1 MSVSVRSI
9 SKVGFTSA
17 CVIALVL
24 SLATPSNAVD
34 ATPSP
39 SPTASPTNSPAVST
53 SPAPRPT
60 ASQPRVPLNPNAPNS
75 CSART
80 AVTQSALGQFYAYVV
95 DVSTGRVL
103 LDMRGN
109 EATPSASVL
118 KVLSVAAGLTYLPS
132 TYTAVTRV
140 FTVPS
145 QPGTI
150 VLQGGGDHTL
160 SQMTKASYTTY
171 SKPARL
177 ETLANKVLVNWN
189 SDKPITKIILDSSF
203 FKGATYS
210 PHWLASDRTNGY
222 ISHITAL
229 QVDSDRAN
237 GDQTSSAYSGY
248 RSTDPVL
255 KTGTLFKSALK
266 GLAPTAKLV
275 KGVKPKDAIEL
286 TSVTSQPITTW
297 MAHATGISDNTET
310 EFIARHAARAFGL
323 PAAFT
328 SVEPMV
334 KSMLGNLG
342 IDSSQLVMKDASG
355 LAQANRVTPKM
366 ITELM
371 QKVALGNQSIAPLES
386 YLPVAGVGP
395 GSMGGRFTGAN
406 SVARKFV
413 KGKTGFIP
421 GLYSLAGIINAKDGS
436 RLAYSI
442 FARSVDGKKVGWSTR
457 GALDTVATRF
467 YNCGAGLTF

>member
-1 MSVSVRSI
+1 MAIFTRSFFAAATA
-9 SKVGFTSA
+9 S
-17 CVIALVL
+17 ALVI
-24 SLATPSNAVD
+24 SLAVPAIAVD
-34 ATPSP
+34 ETPSP
-39 SPTASPTNSPAVST
+39 SPTAN
-53 SPAPRPT
+53 PT
-60 ASQPRVPLNPNAPNS
+60 ASPTATPVIVATPTPSPLVTTAPNS
-75 CSART
+75 CSAKS
-80 AVTQSALGQFYAYVV
+80 AISQSALAKFYAYVV
-95 DVSTGRVL
+95 DVNTGRVL
-103 LDMRGN
+103 LDVNGA

-118 KVLSVAAGLTYLPS
+118 KVLSVAAALKILPA
-132 TYTAVTRV
+132 TYTATTRV
-140 FTVPS
+140 YTVPS
-145 QPGTI
+145 QPGVI
-150 VLQGGGDHTL
+150 VLKGGGDHTL
-160 SQMTKASYTTY
+160 SKMTKGGYTTY
-171 SKPARL
+171 AKAARL
-177 ETLANKVLVNWN
+177 ETLASKVLTSWT
-189 SDKPITKIILDSSF
+189 SDQPITKIIMDSSF
-203 FKGATYS
+203 FTGESYNS
-210 PHWLASDRTNGY
+210 YWLASDRTNGY

-255 KTGTLFKSALK
+255 KTGTLFKQSLK

-275 KGVKPKDAIEL
+275 KGTLPKDAVEL

-297 MAHATGISDNTET
+297 MSHAIGVSDNTET
-310 EFIARHAARAFGL
+310 EFIARHAAKAFGL
-323 PAAFT
+323 APSFA

-334 KSMLGNLG
+334 KDLLAGLG
-342 IDSSQLVMKDASG
+342 IDSAKLVMKDASG

-371 QKVALGNQSIAPLES
+371 VKVAQGNTAIAPLES

-406 SVARKFV
+406 AVARKYV

-442 FARSVDGKKVGWSTR
+442 FARSAEGKTVGWSTR

-467 YNCGAGLTF
+467 YSCGAGLYL